1 MIKNNVFIH
10 ESVTIGENC
19 NIDYGTIIKEDVIIG
34 NNCEI
39 GAYVVIYPGTR
50 IGDNCKIYQGAS
62 IGNDPQD
69 LKYKGEKTYTY
80 IGNNNIIRE
89 YVTIHR
95 GTNYSN
101 CTKIGNNILL
111 MAYSHIAHDCI
122 IDDYSILANGVQ
134 IAGHV
139 HIYDHVVMGGLSA
152 VLQYGAIGSYAMICG
167 GTTISKDI
175 PPFLKISHYP
185 NKICGLNTVGLMRN
199 AFSHKDIA
207 EIKRIFKEIY
217 KSPKFDASILDLT
230 NKNHVL
236 ILKFIENSKLGIIR
250 RM

>member
-10 ESVTIGENC
+10 ENAKIGNNC
-19 NIDYGTIIKEDVIIG
+19 YIDYGAIIKEDVIIG

-39 GAYVVIYPGTR
+39 GPYVVIYPGTR

-101 CTKIGNNILL
+101 CTRIGNNVLL
-111 MAYSHIAHDCI
+111 MAYSHVAHDCV
-122 IDDYSILANGVQ
+122 IDDYVILANSVQ

-139 HIYDHVVMGGLSA
+139 HVYDHVVMGGLSA

-167 GTTISKDI
+167 GTAISKDI
-175 PPFLKISHYP
+175 PPFLKVSYYP
-185 NKICGLNTVGLMRN
+185 NKICGLNIVGLMRN
-199 AFSHKDIA
+199 SFLHKDIT
-207 EIKRIFKEIY
+207 EIKQIYQKIY
-217 KSPKFDASILDLT
+217 KSSEINKDLFDLT
-230 NKNHVL
+230 NKNHLL
-236 ILKFIENSKLGIIR
+236 IFKFIENSKLGIIR